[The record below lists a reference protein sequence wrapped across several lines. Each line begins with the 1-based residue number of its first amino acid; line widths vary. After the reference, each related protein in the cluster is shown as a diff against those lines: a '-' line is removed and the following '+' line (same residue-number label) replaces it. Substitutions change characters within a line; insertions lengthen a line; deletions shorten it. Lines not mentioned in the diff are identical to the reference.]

1 MDTTKLTL
9 IVTASALMH
18 GCAMLDTQPSSS
30 NREFSRSGSFRYGN
44 GLPLP
49 EVQAAMAA
57 AAEPEQTTYTHEPA
71 TTGWTPEPE
80 PQPEPVTKPKAKR
93 KAKHG
98 SSPLQAIEYANLSAR

>member
-30 NREFSRSGSFRYGN
+30 NRDFSRSESFRYGN

-49 EVQAAMAA
+49 EVIKLHRGLVERDILPPGPPPRSA
-57 AAEPEQTTYTHEPA
+57 
-71 TTGWTPEPE
+71 
-80 PQPEPVTKPKAKR
+80 
-93 KAKHG
+93 
-98 SSPLQAIEYANLSAR
+98 ANLLALFNGAIA